1 MWHLTIQTQWGQG
14 IWIIEFSSE
23 LNLGD
28 AISAAGKLKS
38 MLRLSE
44 LHQGVSENIKDTL
57 KEEQL
62 LHPATS
68 GLMSYV
74 LVLVF
79 LWKWCPHSLLIDIG
93 RYGMC
98 ANDTT
103 HHPSHNL

>member
-1 MWHLTIQTQWGQG
+1 
-14 IWIIEFSSE
+14 
-23 LNLGD
+23 
-28 AISAAGKLKS
+28 

-68 GLMSYV
+68 ALMSYV

-79 LWKWCPHSLLIDIG
+79 LWKCIA
-93 RYGMC
+93 C
-98 ANDTT
+98 
-103 HHPSHNL
+103 